1 MDVLGSRWEP
11 RPQGPS
17 GCPALVVLCLGSSPG
32 ARRALT
38 SRAVSLPWETSCSG
52 LGGSSGPSP
61 DICIFSRWK
70 GEESQTA
77 ELRAGAGLEEAH
89 FRWVEKARACLP
101 SRKNFRCRRL
111 IPVTGGRA
119 KCLGFGWE
127 ATFR

>member
-1 MDVLGSRWEP
+1 MFWAGRKQRSI
-11 RPQGPS
+11 S
-17 GCPALVVLCLGSSPG
+17 
-32 ARRALT
+32 
-38 SRAVSLPWETSCSG
+38 
-52 LGGSSGPSP
+52 

-70 GEESQTA
+70 GEESQTT

-119 KCLGFGWE
+119 KCLGFEWE
-127 ATFR
+127 ETFR